1 MILREHGAKHL
12 IRANRV
18 LLAKQQAVQNRL
30 RSFQRSEKL
39 KTAKH

>member
-18 LLAKQQAVQNRL
+18 LLAKQQAVHNRL
-30 RSFQRSEKL
+30 SFQRSEKL